1 VSDFDVRSIQLFL
14 FDVDG
19 VFLAG
24 KTSPRLI
31 SGRRAIAALRKRG
44 LPFRLLTNT
53 STHPR
58 SYLAETLQKLG
69 VQVESDEI
77 HSALET
83 TVAVAAR
90 RFPGGRCL
98 VVGEAGMRDL
108 AGRSG
113 LEPVDDA
120 PADVV
125 LVGLTREANYEL
137 LSAAARC
144 LVQGAALLGAHRNKL
159 WQDERGRALSCGPW
173 VAALEFATG
182 VTAETFGKPSRA
194 FFGEAREPL
203 GVPASATLMVGDDAV
218 VDVRGSQDAG
228 LRAGLVLTGKTSRG
242 DLLRLE
248 IQPDLVLEQIDDLA
262 ELL

>member
-1 VSDFDVRSIQLFL
+1 VPDLDVTSIRLFL

-31 SGRRAIAALRKRG
+31 SGRRAISALRERD

-58 SYLAETLQKLG
+58 SHLARTLWNLG
-69 VQVESDEI
+69 VHVESEEI

-83 TVAVAAR
+83 TVGVAAR
-90 RFPGGRCL
+90 RFSGGRCL
-98 VVGEAGMRDL
+98 VVGEAGMRAL
-108 AGRSG
+108 AAESG
-113 LEPVDDA
+113 LEVVDEA

-125 LVGLTREANYEL
+125 LVGLTREADYQL

-144 LVQGAALLGAHRNKL
+144 LLHGAALLGAHRNKL
-159 WQDERGRALSCGPW
+159 WKDESGRALSCGPW

-182 VTAETFGKPSRA
+182 ITAETFGKPSRA
-194 FFGEAREPL
+194 FFDEAREPL
-203 GVPASATLMVGDDAV
+203 GVPAEATLMIGDDAA
-218 VDVRGSQDAG
+218 VDVRGAQEAG
-228 LRAGLVLTGKTSRG
+228 LRAGLVLTGKTSRD
-242 DLLRLE
+242 DLARLG
-248 IQPDLVLEQIDDLA
+248 IDPDLVFEQVDDLA
-262 ELL
+262 QLL